1 MSGVI
6 LAFNGAFVLSNEE
19 GNMNK
24 HYHGFY
30 AFDTRFVK
38 NISLEIGKERL
49 LGHIEPDHKTSI
61 SHVLIGDSTILVRK
75 RELLNNWR
83 YREKLT
89 FYNMSKEPVKIK
101 VKYTLEVPFEDIF
114 EVRGSH
120 KHIEREIIK
129 ERASNGVKYTYTG
142 IDGIKRELEVKA
154 EKFEFKDDYLIAKI
168 PLKPLGKESIN
179 VEFSPRIHIKNPP
192 FLIRNDFDFKLEEI
206 VITNNAEINTI
217 FKTSLRDLESLTV
230 LTNYGLTVFAGIP
243 YFMCLFGR
251 DSIITS
257 LFLLPYFPEYAKGT
271 LKVLSRLQ
279 GKEFNPKREEE
290 PGKIP
295 HEFRFGELSQAGL
308 MPFNPYYGTIDATP
322 LYLILAGEYVKWTKD
337 YKTIREL
344 KEILNKA
351 IEWIFI
357 KLEEGNGYIR
367 YSQVSPYVPMNQ
379 GWKDSKEGVPNEYG
393 EPTKPAVALAEAQGY
408 AYKALLDMAE
418 TSDVL
423 DFEES
428 TLREEAEKLKRRFNK
443 DFWMEEEKFYAIA
456 LSGDNKPSKVISSNP
471 GHLLFTG
478 IADYEKE
485 IAERLFEKDMF
496 SGWGIRTLSS
506 REKAYNPFSYHN
518 GSVWA
523 HDNALIALG
532 LAKIGEIKKAAFLGA
547 RLLKA
552 ATLMNFQLPELFSG
566 VESEIPIPIPR
577 ANVPQAWSAAS
588 PFAFL
593 TAMLGFTPEGV
604 SANPQLPE
612 GLERVEIKSITIRGV
627 KYKLTAER
635 KGEII
640 KAEVKKVD

>member
-1 MSGVI
+1 MSRIV
-6 LAFNGAFVLSNEE
+6 LSHNGAFVLSDEE

-38 NISLEIGKERL
+38 NISLEITKERL

-61 SHVLIGDSTILVRK
+61 SHILIGESTILMRK
-75 RELLNNWR
+75 RELLNGWR
-83 YREKLT
+83 YREELT
-89 FYNMSKEPVKIK
+89 FYNMSKKPVKIK
-101 VKYTLEVPFEDIF
+101 IKYAFEVPFEGIF

-120 KHIEREIIK
+120 KPIERKIIK
-129 ERASNGVKYTYTG
+129 EQISNGVKYTYTG
-142 IDGIKRELEVKA
+142 IDGIKRELEIKA
-154 EKFEFKDDYLIAKI
+154 EGFEFKSNYLTAKI
-168 PLKPLGKESIN
+168 PLEPLGKERIS
-179 VEFSPRIHIKNPP
+179 VEFSPRIYIKNPP
-192 FLIRNDFDFKLEEI
+192 FLIKEDFDFKLEEI

-271 LKVLSRLQ
+271 LRVLSKLQ
-279 GKEFNPKREEE
+279 GKKFDKRTLEE

-295 HEFRFGELSQAGL
+295 HEYRFGELSQASL
-308 MPFNPYYGTIDATP
+308 MPFASYYGTIDATP

-337 YKTIREL
+337 YKTIKEL
-344 KEILNKA
+344 KGTLNKA
-351 IEWIFI
+351 LEWLFM
-357 KLEEGNGYIR
+357 KLEEGEGYIR
-367 YSQVSPYVPMNQ
+367 YSHASPYVLMNQ
-379 GWKDSKEGVPNEYG
+379 GWKDSKEGVPDEYG
-393 EPTKPAVALAEAQGY
+393 EPTKSAIALAEVQGY

-418 TSDVL
+418 LSDVL

-456 LSGDNKPSKVISSNP
+456 LNGDNKPSKVISSNP

-478 IADYEKE
+478 IAEHEKE

-532 LAKIGEIKKAAFLGA
+532 LAKIGEIEKAAFLGA
-547 RLLKA
+547 RILKA

-566 VESEIPIPIPR
+566 VESEIPIPVPR

-588 PFAFL
+588 SFAFL
-593 TAMLGFTPEGV
+593 TAMLGLTPEGV

-612 GLERVEIKSITIRGV
+612 GLERVEIKSITIRGI
-627 KYKLTAER
+627 KYKLIAKR
-635 KGEII
+635 KYETVEV
-640 KAEVKKVD
+640 EVKKVD